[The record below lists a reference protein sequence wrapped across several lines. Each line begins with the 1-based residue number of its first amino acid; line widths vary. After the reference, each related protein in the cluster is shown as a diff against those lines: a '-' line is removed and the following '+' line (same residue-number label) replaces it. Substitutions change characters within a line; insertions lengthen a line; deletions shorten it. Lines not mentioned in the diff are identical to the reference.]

1 MARLWRNQGK
11 RDEARELLA
20 PVCGWF
26 TEGFETRDVK
36 EAKALLF
43 AMRRP
48 TAFRQC
54 EMTLMTPLTTGRI
67 LAAGCRFRGATDMA
81 GPAACPT
88 PFALREQEA
97 AVPSKS
103 GCSIATSMITSR
115 AA

>member
-54 EMTLMTPLTTGRI
+54 EMTLMAQAVWKGVGMSTIVSGTLASAIVEYRSEQNRLPDRSRRSLGRL
-67 LAAGCRFRGATDMA
+67 LA
-81 GPAACPT
+81 
-88 PFALREQEA
+88 L
-97 AVPSKS
+97 
-103 GCSIATSMITSR
+103 I
-115 AA
+115 